1 MSRSVVI
8 DCLPES
14 AFRYRSEYVV
24 VVVDVIRATTT
35 ATTAVSCGR
44 RVFPARTT
52 DEAVVVASTL
62 ENPLFVGELGGNMPY
77 GFDLTN
83 SPEQIADRDDVQR
96 PMVLVSSSGTNLLMN
111 AAASEAVYIAC
122 FRNFSAVAKLLIEK
136 HNRVALLG
144 AGTRGQFR
152 REDQICCAWVAEK
165 LVEAGYTPETSQT
178 KEYIYRWKGADPEQV
193 REGRSAE
200 YLRKSGQEPDLEFV
214 LSHIDDLNVV
224 PILSNYELKPARN
237 ENK

>member
-35 ATTAVSCGR
+35 AATAVSTGR

-83 SPEQIADRDDVQR
+83 SPAQIAGRDDVQR

-111 AAASEAVYIAC
+111 AAASKAVYIAC

-136 HNRVALLG
+136 HDRVALLG

-152 REDQICCAWVAEK
+152 REDQICCAWIGEK
-165 LVEAGYTPETSQT
+165 LIAAGYKPETVQT
-178 KEYIYRWKGADPEQV
+178 REYVYRWKGDDLDTV

-200 YLRKSGQEPDLEFV
+200 YLKNSGQEQDLEFV
-214 LSHIDDLNVV
+214 LSHVDDLNIV
-224 PILSNYELKPARN
+224 PALVNYELKPAD
-237 ENK
+237 